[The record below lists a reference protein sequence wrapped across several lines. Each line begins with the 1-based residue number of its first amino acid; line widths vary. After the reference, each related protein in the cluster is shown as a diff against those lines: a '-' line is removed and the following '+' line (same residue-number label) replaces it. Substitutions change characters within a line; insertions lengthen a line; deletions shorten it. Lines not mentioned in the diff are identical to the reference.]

1 MTPVQKLKQLIL
13 QTAIDLKDLPEDTVI
28 TPENVDTLYDEHY
41 DLHQDARQEI
51 RTGQLH
57 SNLQTPYN
65 SDLRGAHRNYE
76 CDEVAMQAAD
86 GSWIGWTYWHG
97 GGKHSEPMAI
107 PWVEYAYDLDCTE
120 KPEVVIVRTFTK
132 VA

>member
-1 MTPVQKLKQLIL
+1 VTPVQKLKQLIL
-13 QTAIDLKDLPEDTVI
+13 QTAISLKDLPDTLVI
-28 TPENVDTLYDEHY
+28 TPENVDALYDEHY

-51 RTGQLH
+51 RPGQKATG
-57 SNLQTPYN
+57 LQTEYR

-76 CDEVAMQAAD
+76 CDEVAMQAED

-107 PWVEYAYDLDCTE
+107 PWVEYAYALDCKE
-120 KPEVVIVRTFTK
+120 REEVVIVQTFTK
-132 VA
+132 AA